1 MPFWDNVVDFA
12 KKTNPLYL
20 GYQLL
25 TGNNTGKSTA
35 AGAPELDTVSGT
47 AKPVTNGANY
57 YMNAANNQG
66 VDAVTHVAPTINPA
80 KPNTSSAAGNANQGT
95 SAKKVTQSYTVNAGN
110 QPYIDQLNTLYD
122 QIVNRKPFSYDLNGD
137 LLYRQM
143 ADQYT
148 QLGKQAMRDATGQAA
163 ALTGGY
169 GNSYAN
175 MVGNQA
181 YQQHL
186 TALNNQIPSLYDK
199 ALNAWLAQ
207 GDDLMGKYQLAAQ
220 HPGTVEALKPRTYS
234 TTVEVPDEGSGD
246 DAGIFEKLTQWGK
259 DAVTLY
265 NAVQQ
270 QKPLYS
276 YEDMLKYIE
285 LFGK

>member
-1 MPFWDNVVDFA
+1 MPFWNDFVDFA
-12 KKTNPLYL
+12 KKTNPIYQ

-25 TGNNTGKSTA
+25 TGNNAGKSTA
-35 AGAPELDTVSGT
+35 ASAPELDTVSGT
-47 AKPVTNGANY
+47 AKPVVTNGANY

-66 VDAVTHVAPTINPA
+66 LDAVTHVAPTINPA
-80 KPNTSSAAGNANQGT
+80 KPNTSNAAGNANQGT
-95 SAKKVTQSYTVNAGN
+95 SVKKVTQSYTVNAGN
-110 QPYIDQLNTLYD
+110 QPYIDQLNALYD
-122 QIVNRKPFSYDLNGD
+122 QIVNRKPFRYDLNGD

-148 QLGKQAMRDATGQAA
+148 QLGKQAARDATGIASG
-163 ALTGGY
+163 LTGGY

-220 HPGTVEALKPRTYS
+220 HPGTIEALKPRTYS
-234 TTVEVPDEGSGD
+234 TTVEVPDETQ
-246 DAGIFEKLTQWGK
+246 DATNGIVKGYVLPTV
-259 DAVTLY
+259 ASTTY
-265 NAVQQ
+265 Q

-276 YEDMLKYIE
+276 YEDMLKYNKLLE
-285 LFGK
+285 K